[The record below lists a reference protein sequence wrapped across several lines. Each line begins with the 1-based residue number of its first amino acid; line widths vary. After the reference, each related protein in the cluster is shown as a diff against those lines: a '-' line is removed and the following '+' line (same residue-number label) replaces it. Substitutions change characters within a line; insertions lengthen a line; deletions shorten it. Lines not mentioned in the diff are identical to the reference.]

1 MKNRPPIAYFIA
13 VPAAL
18 ICFSNLGFILSI
30 YAVNILSANTINAV
44 IPLSVLIYMAVCY
57 ITGRKLTAAKR
68 IKVPESPWAL
78 YLPTLVPFVTGLIV
92 NFFPKAP
99 SRLPF
104 TTFSNWQMTLFAVL
118 NLFQTFLADM
128 STAFLLAVNAAGIAC
143 FAIGERRAAKSG
155 SIDRP
160 LPGIKFAAPAVI
172 ILAALFAGGE
182 YSKYLHDL
190 STVDVDPSEYDRYIA
205 MADRAG
211 SQEGYGFPYENGLS
225 SVDLR
230 PYYVENPENKLAVL
244 SEPSELIISDPDKM
258 PVLDGAEAAYPVY
271 SAIAGACY
279 ENIGEIQA
287 AAKKSDEALPMP
299 VRFTNTI
306 KAYESLISGDVDI
319 FFGAMPSAEQK
330 KLAEEAGKTLV
341 MTPIGKEAFVFF
353 VSGENPVDGLTSEQI
368 RDIYSGK
375 TNNWSKLGGENIP
388 ILAFQRPK
396 NSGSQTMMEHFM
408 GDIPLKEPLKVEFEQ
423 SMIGVITAVADYQNK
438 RSSIGYSFR
447 YYASGMVDEGAES
460 DIKFLSLD
468 GIYPDTA
475 AIQSGEYP
483 MTTSLYAIYL
493 EENDN
498 ENVPL
503 LAGFMT
509 GRQGQEIIEKTGYI
523 PAG

>member
-1 MKNRPPIAYFIA
+1 MKKRPPIAYFIA

-18 ICFSNLGFILSI
+18 LFFSNLSIILSI
-30 YAVNILSANTINAV
+30 ALCIGIFGSTKTVL
-44 IPLSVLIYMAVCY
+44 PLSVLIYLLVSFLA
-57 ITGRKLTAAKR
+57 GRYLTAGKP
-68 IKVPESPWAL
+68 IKAPESPWAV
-78 YLPTLVPFVTGLIV
+78 YFPALVPFITGLII
-92 NFFPKAP
+92 N
-99 SRLPF
+99 S
-104 TTFSNWQMTLFAVL
+104 FSKIQSDTSSDPYESTAAALFAYL
-118 NLFQTFLADM
+118 NLFQT
-128 STAFLLAVNAAGIAC
+128 AFVETGLPLLISVNAASLIA

-160 LPGIKFAAPAVI
+160 LPGLKFAAPAVI

-205 MADRAG
+205 MADRPN
-211 SQEGYGFPYENGLS
+211 SNGYGFPYENGLS
-225 SVDLR
+225 SVNLR
-230 PYYVENPENKLAVL
+230 PYYVENPENKLAL
-244 SEPSELIISDPDKM
+244 LTEPSELVITDPSKM
-258 PVLDGAEAAYPVY
+258 PILDGAEAAYPVY
-271 SAIAGACY
+271 SAVANACY

-287 AAKKSDEALPMP
+287 AAKDSEEALPMP

-319 FFGAMPSAEQK
+319 FFGAMPSAAQK
-330 KLAEEAGKTLV
+330 KLAEDSGKTLV

-353 VSGENPVDGLTSEQI
+353 VSEENHVDGLTSEQI
-368 RDIYSGK
+368 RKIYSGK
-375 TNNWSKLGGENIP
+375 IKSWKALGGENIP

-408 GDIPLKEPLKVEFEQ
+408 GDVPLKEPLKVEFEQ
-423 SMIGVITAVADYQNK
+423 SMVGVITAVADYQNK

-447 YYASGMVDEGAES
+447 YYASGMVDDDAES
-460 DIKFLSLD
+460 SIKFLSLD
-468 GIYPDTA
+468 GVYPDTQT
-475 AIQSGEYP
+475 IQSGEYP

-493 EENDN
+493 ADNSN

-503 LAGFMT
+503 LANFMT

-523 PAG
+523 PLE